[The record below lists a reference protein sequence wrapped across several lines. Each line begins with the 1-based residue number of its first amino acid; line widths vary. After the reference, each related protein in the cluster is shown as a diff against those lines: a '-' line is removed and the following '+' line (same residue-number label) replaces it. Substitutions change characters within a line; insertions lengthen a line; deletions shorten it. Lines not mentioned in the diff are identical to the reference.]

1 MKYDSMC
8 QFGSFVFFNIN
19 GVHHTDTV
27 YMYIRHRNGTGVSV
41 SILAGILYK
50 KNFLLDGQTRLA
62 ESFES
67 QLVNCLV
74 PGWPLLKP

>member
-1 MKYDSMC
+1 MKYDSLS
-8 QFGSFVFFNIN
+8 QFGSFIFFDITP
-19 GVHHTDTV
+19 HWDTV
-27 YMYIRHRNGTGVSV
+27 YVYIRHRNGTGVSV